1 MILCAVSFLVGSLNT
16 KELMDN
22 CRALENCG
30 ATRSEV
36 FNLLL
41 AMDPSVTGKPPLLN
55 DSGTQASSA
64 SLPIPAHPR
73 RTMT

>member
-1 MILCAVSFLVGSLNT
+1 MILRAVSFLVGPLNT

-41 AMDPSVTGKPPLLN
+41 AMDPSV
-55 DSGTQASSA
+55 DW
-64 SLPIPAHPR
+64 
-73 RTMT
+73 